1 MQPSLRS
8 PAVMLAKLSHR
19 GLLSAARGRPSSP
32 TISALFRP
40 LCTAAPQPEL
50 TAEEREEQ
58 VNVEEGL
65 DGRYGE
71 WVREFNM
78 ATRTHPTALLAAMM
92 GTEMAM
98 LGSVYTVLS
107 LAESVIPGDLAVA
120 YMLNRIVKR
129 VRMPADLAVTAGL
142 SWAFPTYTRAR
153 LSRVLSKPFAQL
165 ALARAD
171 RSSLSSS
178 PDAAPAARS
187 TFMGID
193 AQGNVQNKWLKPV
206 AGVMDRYGVLYAA
219 GARLCGVASTLTLYA
234 LLRNG
239 LDVQS
244 VLDTMGAP
252 ELGNTAGS
260 FAATVLLTSAI
271 YFPACVLT
279 APRVA
284 GMLAQAAPGVF
295 GADTNPPPHTPRG
308 PDAGSPGLPAPP
320 KHEG

>member
-1 MQPSLRS
+1 MN
-8 PAVMLAKLSHR
+8 
-19 GLLSAARGRPSSP
+19 
-32 TISALFRP
+32 
-40 LCTAAPQPEL
+40 
-50 TAEEREEQ
+50 EQ
-58 VNVEEGL
+58 EGL

-71 WVREFNM
+71 WVRSFNM

-178 PDAAPAARS
+178 PTAAPERRS

-239 LDVQS
+239 MDVQS
-244 VLDTMGAP
+244 VLDTMGVP

-260 FAATVLLTSAI
+260 FAATVLLTSAV
-271 YFPACVLT
+271 YFPMCVLT

-284 GMLAQAAPGVF
+284 GILATAAPGVF
-295 GADTNPPPHTPRG
+295 GADPNPPPHTPDG
-308 PDAGSPGLPAPP
+308 PTDGSPGLPPLPP
-320 KHEG
+320 KDIQ